1 MPNKL
6 DELIQ
11 LYYEHNELVKKHKKV
26 ADKVNKEIKEIMAEQ
41 GITEFATNGLVAT
54 VSVSE
59 RVDLMEDV
67 LIEKIRELG
76 LKGIIKTKEY
86 VDMDALETA
95 LYNGLI
101 NPAMLA
107 QAQTK
112 KEVVTLR
119 VRQEKKEN

>member
-1 MPNKL
+1 MSKL
-6 DELIQ
+6 DDLIP

-26 ADKVNKEIKEIMAEQ
+26 ADEANKKIKKIMAEQ

-67 LIEKIRELG
+67 LMEKIKELG
-76 LKGIIKTKEY
+76 IEGIIKTKEY
-86 VDMDALETA
+86 IDMDALETA

>member
-1 MPNKL
+1 MSKL
-6 DELIQ
+6 DELIP

-26 ADKVNKEIKEIMAEQ
+26 ADKANKEIKKIMAEQ
-41 GITEFATNGLVAT
+41 DITEFATNGLVAK

-67 LIEKIRELG
+67 LMEKIKELG
-76 LKGIIKTKEY
+76 IKGIIKTKEY
-86 VDMDALETA
+86 IDMDALETA

-119 VRQEKKEN
+119 VRQEKKED

>member
-1 MPNKL
+1 MSKL
-6 DELIQ
+6 DELIP

-26 ADKVNKEIKEIMAEQ
+26 ADKANSEIKETMAEQ
-41 GITEFATNGLVAT
+41 GIAEFATNGLVAT

-86 VDMDALETA
+86 IDMDALETA

>member
-1 MPNKL
+1 MSKL
-6 DELIQ
+6 DELIP

-26 ADKVNKEIKEIMAEQ
+26 ADKANKEIKKIMVEQ
-41 GITEFATNGLVAT
+41 GITEFATHGLIAK

-67 LIEKIRELG
+67 LIEKIKELG
-76 LKGIIKTKEY
+76 IKGIIKTREY
-86 VDMDALETA
+86 IDMDALETA

-101 NPAMLA
+101 SPAALA
-107 QAQTK
+107 QAQIK

-119 VRQEKKEN
+119 IRQEKEED

>member
-1 MPNKL
+1 MSNRL
-6 DELIQ
+6 DELVP

-26 ADKVNKEIKEIMAEQ
+26 ADKANKEIKEIMAEQ

-59 RVDLMEDV
+59 RVDLMEDI
-67 LIEKIRELG
+67 LIEKIKELG
-76 LKGIIKTKEY
+76 IKGIIKTKEY

>member
-1 MPNKL
+1 MSKL
-6 DELIQ
+6 DDLIP

-26 ADKVNKEIKEIMAEQ
+26 ADKANKEIKKIMAEQ
-41 GITEFATNGLVAT
+41 GITEFATNGLIAT

-67 LIEKIRELG
+67 LMEKIKELG
-76 LKGIIKTKEY
+76 IKGIIKTREY
-86 VDMDALETA
+86 IDMDALETA

-119 VRQEKKEN
+119 IRQEAKEG

>member
-1 MPNKL
+1 MSKL
-6 DELIQ
+6 DDLIP
-11 LYYEHNELVKKHKKV
+11 LYYEHNELVKKHKKI
-26 ADKVNKEIKEIMAEQ
+26 ADKANKEIKETMAKQ

-67 LIEKIRELG
+67 LMEKIKELG
-76 LKGIIKTKEY
+76 IEGIIKTREY
-86 VDMDALETA
+86 IDMDALETA
-95 LYNGLI
+95 LYNGLS

-119 VRQEKKEN
+119 VRQEKKEG

>member
-1 MPNKL
+1 MSKL
-6 DELIQ
+6 DELIP

-26 ADKVNKEIKEIMAEQ
+26 ADKANKEIKKIMAEQ
-41 GITEFATNGLVAT
+41 GITEFATHGLIAK

-67 LIEKIRELG
+67 LIEEIKELG
-76 LKGIIKTKEY
+76 VKGIIKTRGY
-86 VDMDALETA
+86 IDMDALGTA

-101 NPAMLA
+101 SPAALA
-107 QAQTK
+107 QAQIK

-119 VRQEKKEN
+119 IRQEKEED

>member
-1 MPNKL
+1 MSKL
-6 DELIQ
+6 DDLIP

-26 ADKVNKEIKEIMAEQ
+26 ADKANKEIKKIMAEQ

-67 LIEKIRELG
+67 LMEKIKELG
-76 LKGIIKTKEY
+76 IEGIIKTKEY
-86 VDMDALETA
+86 IDMDALETA

-119 VRQEKKEN
+119 VRQEKKEG

>member
-1 MPNKL
+1 MSNKL
-6 DELIQ
+6 DELIP

-26 ADKVNKEIKEIMAEQ
+26 ADKANKEIKEIMAEQ
-41 GITEFATNGLVAT
+41 GITEFATSGLVAT

-67 LIEKIRELG
+67 LIEKIKELG
-76 LKGIIKTKEY
+76 IKGIIKTKEY

>member
-1 MPNKL
+1 MSKL
-6 DELIQ
+6 DELIP

-26 ADKVNKEIKEIMAEQ
+26 ADKANKEIKKIMVEQ
-41 GITEFATNGLVAT
+41 NITEFATNGLVAK

-67 LIEKIRELG
+67 LIEKIKELG
-76 LKGIIKTKEY
+76 IKGIIKTREY
-86 VDMDALETA
+86 IDMDALETA

-101 NPAMLA
+101 SPAALA
-107 QAQTK
+107 QAQIK

-119 VRQEKKEN
+119 IRQEKEED

>member
-1 MPNKL
+1 MSNKL
-6 DELIQ
+6 DELIP

-26 ADKVNKEIKEIMAEQ
+26 ADKANKEIKEIMAEQ

-67 LIEKIRELG
+67 LIEKIKELG
-76 LKGIIKTKEY
+76 IKGIIKTKEY

-119 VRQEKKEN
+119 VRQEKKDD

>member
-1 MPNKL
+1 MSNRL
-6 DELIQ
+6 DELVP
-11 LYYEHNELVKKHKKV
+11 LYYEHNELVKKHKKI
-26 ADKVNKEIKEIMAEQ
+26 ADKANKEIKEIMEEQ

-67 LIEKIRELG
+67 LIEKIKELG
-76 LKGIIKTKEY
+76 IKGIIKTKEY

>member
-1 MPNKL
+1 MSKL
-6 DELIQ
+6 DDLIP

-26 ADKVNKEIKEIMAEQ
+26 ADKANKEIKKIMTEQ
-41 GITEFATNGLVAT
+41 GITEFAAHGLVAK

-67 LIEKIRELG
+67 LMEKIKELG
-76 LKGIIKTKEY
+76 IKGIIKTREY
-86 VDMDALETA
+86 IDMDALETA

-119 VRQEKKEN
+119 IRQEAKEG

>member
-1 MPNKL
+1 MSKL
-6 DELIQ
+6 DDLIP

-26 ADKVNKEIKEIMAEQ
+26 ADKANKEIKKIMAEQ

-67 LIEKIRELG
+67 LMEKIKELG
-76 LKGIIKTKEY
+76 IEGIIRTKEY

-119 VRQEKKEN
+119 IMKEKKEG

>member
-1 MPNKL
+1 MLKL
-6 DELIQ
+6 HDLIP

-26 ADKVNKEIKEIMAEQ
+26 ANKVGKDIKKIMTEQ
-41 GITEFATNGLVAT
+41 DITEFATHGLVAK
-54 VSVSE
+54 VSASE

-67 LIEKIRELG
+67 LMEKIKELG
-76 LKGIIKTKEY
+76 IKGIIKTREY
-86 VDMDALETA
+86 IDMDALETA

-119 VRQEKKEN
+119 IRQEAKEG

>member
-1 MPNKL
+1 MSKL
-6 DELIQ
+6 NELIP

-26 ADKVNKEIKEIMAEQ
+26 ADKANKEIKETMAEQ

-67 LIEKIRELG
+67 LMEKIKELG
-76 LKGIIKTKEY
+76 IKGIIKTREY
-86 VDMDALETA
+86 IDMDALETA

-119 VRQEKKEN
+119 VRQEKKEG

>member
-1 MPNKL
+1 MSKL
-6 DELIQ
+6 DDLIP

-26 ADKVNKEIKEIMAEQ
+26 ADKANKEIKKIMAEQ
-41 GITEFATNGLVAT
+41 GITEFATHGLVAK

-59 RVDLMEDV
+59 RVDLIEDV
-67 LIEKIRELG
+67 LIEKIKELG
-76 LKGIIKTKEY
+76 IEGIIKTREY

-101 NPAMLA
+101 SPAMLA
-107 QAQTK
+107 KAQTK

-119 VRQEKKEN
+119 IMKEKKEG

>member
-1 MPNKL
+1 MSKL
-6 DELIQ
+6 DELIP

-26 ADKVNKEIKEIMAEQ
+26 ADKVGKDIKKIMKEQ
-41 GITEFATNGLVAT
+41 NITEFATNGLVAK

-67 LIEKIRELG
+67 LIEKIKELG
-76 LKGIIKTKEY
+76 IKGIIKTREY
-86 VDMDALETA
+86 IDMDALETA

-101 NPAMLA
+101 SPAALA
-107 QAQTK
+107 QAQIK

-119 VRQEKKEN
+119 IRQEKEED

>member
-1 MPNKL
+1 MSKL
-6 DELIQ
+6 DELIP

-26 ADKVNKEIKEIMAEQ
+26 ADKTNKEIKKIMAEQ
-41 GITEFATNGLVAT
+41 GITEFATHGLIAK

-67 LIEKIRELG
+67 LIEKIKELG
-76 LKGIIKTKEY
+76 IKGIIKTREY
-86 VDMDALETA
+86 IDMDALETA

-101 NPAMLA
+101 SPAALA
-107 QAQTK
+107 QAQIK

-119 VRQEKKEN
+119 IRQEKEED

>member
-1 MPNKL
+1 MSNRL
-6 DELIQ
+6 DELVP
-11 LYYEHNELVKKHKKV
+11 LYYEHNELVKKHKKI
-26 ADKVNKEIKEIMAEQ
+26 ADKANKEIKEIMEEQ

-67 LIEKIRELG
+67 LIEKIKELG
-76 LKGIIKTKEY
+76 IKGIIKTKEY

-119 VRQEKKEN
+119 VRQEKKDD

>member
-1 MPNKL
+1 MSNKL
-6 DELIQ
+6 DELIP

-26 ADKVNKEIKEIMAEQ
+26 ADKANKEIKEIMAEQ

-67 LIEKIRELG
+67 LIEKIKELG
-76 LKGIIKTKEY
+76 IKGIIKTKEY

-119 VRQEKKEN
+119 VTQEKKDD

>member
-1 MPNKL
+1 MSKL
-6 DELIQ
+6 DELIP

-26 ADKVNKEIKEIMAEQ
+26 ADKANKEIKKIMAEQ
-41 GITEFATNGLVAT
+41 DITEFATNGLVAK

-67 LIEKIRELG
+67 LMEKIKELG
-76 LKGIIKTKEY
+76 IKGIIKTKEY
-86 VDMDALETA
+86 IDMDALETA

-119 VRQEKKEN
+119 VRQEKKEK

>member
-1 MPNKL
+1 MSNRL
-6 DELIQ
+6 DELVP
-11 LYYEHNELVKKHKKV
+11 LYYEHNELVKKHKKI
-26 ADKVNKEIKEIMAEQ
+26 ADKANKEIKEIMEEQ

-54 VSVSE
+54 VSISE
-59 RVDLMEDV
+59 RVDLMEDI
-67 LIEKIRELG
+67 LIEKIKELG
-76 LKGIIKTKEY
+76 IKGIIKTKEY

-119 VRQEKKEN
+119 VRQEKKDD

>member
-1 MPNKL
+1 MSKL
-6 DELIQ
+6 DDLIP

-26 ADKVNKEIKEIMAEQ
+26 ADEAGKDIKKIMAEQ
-41 GITEFATNGLVAT
+41 GITEFAAHGLIAK

-67 LIEKIRELG
+67 LMEKIKELG
-76 LKGIIKTKEY
+76 IKGIIKTREY
-86 VDMDALETA
+86 IDMDALETA

-101 NPAMLA
+101 NPAMLV

-119 VRQEKKEN
+119 IKQEKKVG

>member
-1 MPNKL
+1 MSKL
-6 DELIQ
+6 DDLIP

-26 ADKVNKEIKEIMAEQ
+26 ADKANKEIKKIMAEQ
-41 GITEFATNGLVAT
+41 GITEFATHGLVAK

-67 LIEKIRELG
+67 LIEKIKELG
-76 LKGIIKTKEY
+76 IKGIIKTREY
-86 VDMDALETA
+86 IDMDALETA

-101 NPAMLA
+101 SPAALA
-107 QAQTK
+107 EAQIK

-119 VRQEKKEN
+119 IRQEKEED

>member
-1 MPNKL
+1 MSKL
-6 DELIQ
+6 DDLIP

-26 ADKVNKEIKEIMAEQ
+26 ADKANKEIKKTMAEQ
-41 GITEFATNGLVAT
+41 GITEFATNGLIAT

-67 LIEKIRELG
+67 LIEKIKELG
-76 LKGIIKTKEY
+76 IKGIIKTREY
-86 VDMDALETA
+86 IDMDALETA

-101 NPAMLA
+101 NPATLA
-107 QAQTK
+107 KAQTK

-119 VRQEKKEN
+119 VRQEKKEG

>member
-1 MPNKL
+1 MSNKL
-6 DELIQ
+6 DELIP

-26 ADKVNKEIKEIMAEQ
+26 ADRVNKEIKEIMAEQ

-67 LIEKIRELG
+67 LIEKIKELG
-76 LKGIIKTKEY
+76 IKGIIKTKEY

-119 VRQEKKEN
+119 VTQKKKDD

>member
-1 MPNKL
+1 MSKL
-6 DELIQ
+6 DDLIP

-26 ADKVNKEIKEIMAEQ
+26 ADETNKEIKKIMAEQ
-41 GITEFATNGLVAT
+41 GITEFATHGLVAK

-67 LIEKIRELG
+67 LIEKIKELG
-76 LKGIIKTKEY
+76 TEGIIKTREY

-101 NPAMLA
+101 SPAILA
-107 QAQTK
+107 KAQTK

-119 VRQEKKEN
+119 IMKEKKEG

>member
-1 MPNKL
+1 MSKL
-6 DELIQ
+6 DELIP

-26 ADKVNKEIKEIMAEQ
+26 ADKANKEIKKIMAEQ
-41 GITEFATNGLVAT
+41 DITEFATHGLIAK

-67 LIEKIRELG
+67 LIEKIKELG
-76 LKGIIKTKEY
+76 IKGIIKTREY
-86 VDMDALETA
+86 IDMDALETA

-101 NPAMLA
+101 SPAALA
-107 QAQTK
+107 QAQIK

-119 VRQEKKEN
+119 IRQEKEED

>member
-1 MPNKL
+1 MSKL
-6 DELIQ
+6 DDLIP

-26 ADKVNKEIKEIMAEQ
+26 ADEANKKIKKIMAEQ
-41 GITEFATNGLVAT
+41 GITEFATHGLVAKI
-54 VSVSE
+54 SVSE

-67 LIEKIRELG
+67 LIEKIKELG
-76 LKGIIKTKEY
+76 IKGIIKTREY
-86 VDMDALETA
+86 IDMDALETA

-107 QAQTK
+107 QAQIK

-119 VRQEKKEN
+119 IRQEKEED

>member
-1 MPNKL
+1 MSKL
-6 DELIQ
+6 DDLIP

-26 ADKVNKEIKEIMAEQ
+26 ADKANKEIKKIMAEQ
-41 GITEFATNGLVAT
+41 GITEFATHGLVAK

-67 LIEKIRELG
+67 LIEKIKKLG
-76 LKGIIKTKEY
+76 IKGIIKTREY
-86 VDMDALETA
+86 IDMDALETA

-101 NPAMLA
+101 SPAALA
-107 QAQTK
+107 EAQIK

-119 VRQEKKEN
+119 IRQEAKEG

>member
-1 MPNKL
+1 MSKL
-6 DELIQ
+6 DELIP

-26 ADKVNKEIKEIMAEQ
+26 ADKANREIKETMAEQ
-41 GITEFATNGLVAT
+41 GIAEFATNGLVAK

-59 RVDLMEDV
+59 RVDLMEEV
-67 LIEKIRELG
+67 LMDKIKELG
-76 LKGIIKTKEY
+76 IKGIIKTKEY
-86 VDMDALETA
+86 IDTEALETA

-119 VRQEKKEN
+119 VMKEKKED

>member
-1 MPNKL
+1 MSKL
-6 DELIQ
+6 DDLIP

-26 ADKVNKEIKEIMAEQ
+26 ADKANKEIKKIMAERD
-41 GITEFATNGLVAT
+41 ITEFSAHGLIAK

-67 LIEKIRELG
+67 LMEKIKELG
-76 LKGIIKTKEY
+76 IEGIIKTKEY
-86 VDMDALETA
+86 VDMDALEMA

-101 NPAMLA
+101 SPAVLA

-119 VRQEKKEN
+119 IMKEKKED

>member
-1 MPNKL
+1 MSKL
-6 DELIQ
+6 DDLIP

-26 ADKVNKEIKEIMAEQ
+26 ADKANKEIKKIMAEQ
-41 GITEFATNGLVAT
+41 DIMEFATNGLVAK

-67 LIEKIRELG
+67 LMEKIKELG
-76 LKGIIKTKEY
+76 IKGIIKTREY
-86 VDMDALETA
+86 IDMDALETA

-101 NPAMLA
+101 NPATLA
-107 QAQTK
+107 QAQIK

-119 VRQEKKEN
+119 IRQEKKEG